1 MTLAGGYRVPINR
14 KFLIQ
19 NFGDLWPVH
28 NRGFTAL
35 LIECRRCFDGDM
47 DQLLILS
54 VIGDR
59 TLGMNRAKGL
69 NYADFL
75 EGKRAVGIPQRINTQ
90 SVADSTGIPR
100 ETVRRKI
107 RRLIER
113 GWVKKNEDGTL
124 EVTES
129 AAVDLAP
136 ATQATFD
143 YFLALGN
150 ILLSKATE
158 ASASRIKARGGET
171 D

>member
-1 MTLAGGYRVPINR
+1 MPINR
-14 KFLIQ
+14 EFLIH
-19 NFGDLWPVH
+19 NF
-28 NRGFTAL
+28 
-35 LIECRRCFDGDM
+35 
-47 DQLLILS
+47 
-54 VIGDR
+54 GDR
-59 TLGMNRAKGL
+59 TLGTDQAKWL

-75 EGKRAVGIPQRINTQ
+75 EGKRAVGVPQRINIQ

-124 EVTES
+124 EVTAS

-150 ILLSKATE
+150 ILFMKATE
-158 ASASRIKARGGET
+158 ASASRVNVRGGET

>member
-1 MTLAGGYRVPINR
+1 MNYIRTEGHAKFARLRRFTPYLTLAGGYRVPINR
-14 KFLIQ
+14 EFLIH
-19 NFGDLWPVH
+19 NF
-28 NRGFTAL
+28 
-35 LIECRRCFDGDM
+35 
-47 DQLLILS
+47 
-54 VIGDR
+54 GDR
-59 TLGMNRAKGL
+59 TLGTDQAKWL

-75 EGKRAVGIPQRINTQ
+75 EGKRAVGVPQRINIQ

-124 EVTES
+124 EVTAS

-150 ILLSKATE
+150 ILFMKATE
-158 ASASRIKARGGET
+158 ASASRVNVRGGET